1 MFGISRGRGRIGI
14 VLFSSQ
20 FCLYIKFHETVCT
33 SVLLTC
39 GMKLFV
45 LQILAFWSPCLV
57 NELLLLFMTSQL
69 FLVMHFKLLDGLSM
83 LSAHAWLFIIQS
95 VRADYLNLY
104 LFVDFLEMTLWSGIS
119 VSGFHHWRLCI
130 VSLVH
135 RGELAVY
142 HRRIMEES
150 CCEWCLK
157 IGIRKRS
164 CESRSTTD

>member
-1 MFGISRGRGRIGI
+1 MMFGIYRGCGRIGT

-20 FCLYIKFHETVCT
+20 YIKFRKTLCN
-33 SVLLTC
+33 SVLLSC
-39 GMKLFV
+39 GMKLSI
-45 LQILAFWSPCLV
+45 LQILALWSSCSV
-57 NELLLLFMTSQL
+57 NELFLLSMTSRL

-83 LSAHAWLFIIQS
+83 LSTRAWLFTIQS
-95 VRADYLNLY
+95 VRAYYVNWN
-104 LFVDFLEMTLWSGIS
+104 LFVDFLEITLLSGIT
-119 VSGFHHWRLCI
+119 VSGFHHWKLCI